1 MCGII
6 LTNSKKLL
14 TTQLYAQQQR
24 GLRGA
29 GYITKNTTDKTD
41 NIFDLLTALPLIN
54 KSNLIAFHHR
64 IPTSTKNTTETA
76 HPFSLL
82 DDTGFQGIHNGI
94 IYNPLEVL
102 PSSIQKSDWFVG
114 NDSQAIIYELLTAL
128 KQNKTKIQ
136 RKSQG
141 YASCVLRDSQGEFY
155 IYKDQNQPD
164 FFYTAIGG
172 CWIISS
178 LQFNH
183 NSKTIPANLIIKVST
198 SGILI
203 KVCEVTMPKLKS
215 IKHIQFD
222 YEATS
227 GEKSQFP
234 DFPDFL
240 YTRYSLIP
248 SKPSL
253 SQVI

>member
-41 NIFDLLTALPLIN
+41 NIFDLLTNLPAIN
-54 KSNLIAFHHR
+54 KNNLIAFHHR
-64 IPTSTKNTTETA
+64 IPTSTSNTIETA
-76 HPFSLL
+76 HPFSLPG
-82 DDTGFQGIHNGI
+82 DQDFQGIHNGI

-102 PSSIQKSDWFVG
+102 PPKVQKSDWFVG

-128 KQNKTKIQ
+128 KQSKTKIQ

-141 YASCVLRDSQGEFY
+141 YASCVLRDNKGVFY
-155 IYKDQNQPD
+155 IYKDENQQD
-164 FFYTAIGG
+164 FFYTKIDDF
-172 CWIISS
+172 WIISS
-178 LQFNH
+178 LKYNQ
-183 NSKTIPANLIIKVST
+183 NSKTIPSNLIIKVSNNGT
-198 SGILI
+198 LTKFC
-203 KVCEVTMPKLKS
+203 KVIMPKIKS
-215 IKHIQFD
+215 IEFD

-227 GEKSQFP
+227 GMKSNLF
-234 DFPDFL
+234 DF
-240 YTRYSLIP
+240 YNGKYSLISSSP
-248 SKPSL
+248 KFTYTDF
-253 SQVI
+253 

>member
-41 NIFDLLTALPLIN
+41 NIFDLLTNLPAIN
-54 KSNLIAFHHR
+54 KNNPIAFHHR
-64 IPTSTKNTTETA
+64 IPTSTFNTIETA
-76 HPFSLL
+76 HPFSLPG
-82 DDTGFQGIHNGI
+82 DQDFQGIHNGI
-94 IYNPLEVL
+94 IYNPLDVL
-102 PSSIQKSDWFVG
+102 PFLIQKSDWFVG

-141 YASCVLRDSQGEFY
+141 YASCVLRDNKGFFY

-164 FFYTAIGG
+164 FFYTAVEG

-178 LQFNH
+178 LKYNQ
-183 NSKTIPANLIIKVST
+183 NSKTIPSNLIIRVSNDGT
-198 SGILI
+198 LT
-203 KVCEVTMPKLKS
+203 KVCRVIMPK
-215 IKHIQFD
+215 IKPIKFD

-227 GEKSQFP
+227 GIKSNFL
-234 DFPDFL
+234 DF
-240 YTRYSLIP
+240 YNGKYSLISSSP
-248 SKPSL
+248 KFTYTDF
-253 SQVI
+253 